1 MTIIPNNN
9 AWCAQ
14 VTEIPDNTKI
24 KVFNNGEMKRDFTYI
39 DYIVDGVIS
48 SMEAIPSGDLAHR
61 VLNLGNNKSE
71 NLLDFIQVIEVTIC
85 RDTDWFN
92 GE

>member
-24 KVFNNGEMKRDFTYI
+24 KVFNNGTPQGENTFKLCGGIHILFQYLVINLNGKTPKKMKKKT
-39 DYIVDGVIS
+39 
-48 SMEAIPSGDLAHR
+48 
-61 VLNLGNNKSE
+61 
-71 NLLDFIQVIEVTIC
+71 
-85 RDTDWFN
+85 
-92 GE
+92 